1 MSGMSRRAVL
11 AAGFVLPLVGCLP
24 GRRLRSLRIMVPTP
38 PGGGFDHTARTMA
51 SVLEESGSVTSTTVF
66 NLPGA
71 SGTAGLARL
80 LYERGTPD
88 LLLQMGLGV
97 VANTHAASASQS
109 VTEAEPLAR
118 LLQEPEVLL
127 VTPDSPF
134 RSIDDLLEAWRE
146 NPEDITVGGG
156 STPAGPDHMVTMLL
170 AEKLGIDPL
179 AVDYRSFDGGGPMQA
194 ALISREVD
202 FAAAG
207 PSEQRSA
214 IEAGQLRVLTV
225 TSSEPDPGTDAPT
238 LVQAGVDLRFMNWRG
253 LLAPPGLDTDALE
266 RPRSMVSDMHGSAQW
281 RERLERNRW
290 TDAFMEGE
298 DFADFLNREDT
309 RIGADLERLGLA

>member
-1 MSGMSRRAVL
+1 MSGMGRRAVL
-11 AAGFVLPLVGCLP
+11 AAGLVLPLVGCLP
-24 GRRLRSLRIMVPTP
+24 ARRLRSLRIMVPTP
-38 PGGGFDHTARTMA
+38 PGGGFDHTARTIA
-51 SVLEESGSVTSTTVF
+51 TVLEESGSVTDATVF

-80 LYERGTPD
+80 LYEHGTPD

-127 VTPDSPF
+127 VPPDSPF
-134 RSIDDLLEAWRE
+134 RSVEDLLEVWRE
-146 NPEDITVGGG
+146 VPEDITVGGG

-170 AEKLGIDPL
+170 AEELGIDPL

-214 IEAGQLRVLTV
+214 IDAGQLRALAV
-225 TSSEPDPGTDAPT
+225 TSSVPDADTDAPT
-238 LVQAGVDLRFMNWRG
+238 LVQAGVDLCFMNWRG
-253 LLAPPGLDTDALE
+253 LLAPPGLGADDLARLRAL
-266 RPRSMVSDMHGSAQW
+266 VSAMHGSAQW
-281 RERLERNRW
+281 RSRLERNRW
-290 TDAFMEGE
+290 ADAFMDGE
-298 DFADFLNREDT
+298 DFADFLAREDA
-309 RIGADLERLGLA
+309 RIGTDLKRLGLT